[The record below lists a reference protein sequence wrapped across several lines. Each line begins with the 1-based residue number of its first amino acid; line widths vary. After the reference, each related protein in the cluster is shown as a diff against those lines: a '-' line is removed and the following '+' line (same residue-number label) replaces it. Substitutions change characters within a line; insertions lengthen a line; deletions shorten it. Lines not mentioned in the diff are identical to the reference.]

1 MNNEINDEKH
11 SLEEYNSILEIP
23 KNKYEAIYN
32 IEYVLERKV
41 RIRSVEVF

>member
-1 MNNEINDEKH
+1 MPFG
-11 SLEEYNSILEIP
+11 EYNSTLEIP
-23 KNKYEAIYN
+23 ENKDEAIYN